1 MKKDK
6 SEIRSSKFETNSKF
20 KGSKFKTFRTF
31 EFWKFGFVSDSG
43 FRHSSL
49 AVLVAAVMTLL
60 TGCPAPL
67 KIEEP
72 LCAGKATTK
81 EAVAVLRQKQAQQ
94 LSLRAAVH
102 CDIEIANP
110 QGKPNRENFDGKM
123 VFAGP
128 DNLRIGGDK
137 FGPIQIGA
145 NAEEFWF
152 YVKPVQDTARW
163 GRKKDIPLCVEK
175 LGFNPSYLAEALG
188 QIDLRQDWVLV
199 QQPGFDILV
208 GPGSGGVK
216 KIYINCCSYEVERIE
231 YADIMGRLIA
241 SVDLSDRV
249 DVPQVGRVPRMIE
262 MRHFRS
268 AQTDL
273 ILRLRLSGI
282 SFFAQP
288 QTQTKL
294 FDRPQ
299 PKGYGS
305 VYRWTENCEF
315 VAD

>member
-1 MKKDK
+1 MRDF
-6 SEIRSSKFETNSKF
+6 KFHISNF
-20 KGSKFKTFRTF
+20 AIFI
-31 EFWKFGFVSDSG
+31 
-43 FRHSSL
+43 
-49 AVLVAAVMTLL
+49 AAVVQIMVA
-60 TGCPAPL
+60 GCGPQI
-67 KIEEP
+67 KTEEP

-81 EAVAVLRQKQAQQ
+81 VAVAALWQKQPQQ
-94 LSLRAAVH
+94 LSLQAAVH

-110 QGKPNRENFDGKM
+110 QGKPSKENFDGKM
-123 VFAGP
+123 VFVAP
-128 DNLRIGGDK
+128 NNLRIGGDK

-152 YVKPVQDTARW
+152 YVKPGLNTARW
-163 GRKKDIPLCVEK
+163 GKRKDIPSCVEK

-188 QIDLRQDWVLV
+188 QIDLRRDWVLV

-208 GPGSGGVK
+208 GPGSGSVK

-231 YADIMGRLIA
+231 YGDIMGRLIA

-268 AQTDL
+268 AQTDM

>member
-1 MKKDK
+1 MRKKIFDFRSLGDK
-6 SEIRSSKFETNSKF
+6 FSIFDWIFHQSSIVHRQFLLF
-20 KGSKFKTFRTF
+20 CVFMI
-31 EFWKFGFVSDSG
+31 
-43 FRHSSL
+43 
-49 AVLVAAVMTLL
+49 AVL
-60 TGCPAPL
+60 TGCQPQMQ
-67 KIEEP
+67 KEEP
-72 LCAGKATTK
+72 LCAGKATAA
-81 EAVAVLRQKQAQQ
+81 EAITTLRQKQAAQ
-94 LSLRAAVH
+94 LSLQAAVH

-110 QGKPNRENFDGKM
+110 QGKPNNENFDGKM
-123 VFAGP
+123 VFVGP
-128 DNLRIGGDK
+128 DKLRIGGDK

-152 YVKPVQDTARW
+152 YVKPGLDTARW
-163 GRKKDIPLCVEK
+163 GKKKDIPSCIEK

-188 QIDLRQDWVLV
+188 QIDLRRDWILV

-231 YADIMGRLIA
+231 YGDIMGRLIV

-249 DVPQVGRVPRMIE
+249 DVPQAGRVPRMIE

-282 SFFAQP
+282 SFFALKE
-288 QTQTKL
+288 TQTKL

-299 PKGYGS
+299 PKGYGA